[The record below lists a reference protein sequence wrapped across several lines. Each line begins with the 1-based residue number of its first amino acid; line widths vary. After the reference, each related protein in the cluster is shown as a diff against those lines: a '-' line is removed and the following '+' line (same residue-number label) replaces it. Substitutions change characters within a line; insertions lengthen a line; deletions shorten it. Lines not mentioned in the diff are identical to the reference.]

1 MESEGGCDRESPRPG
16 CAATVTPA
24 ERNGTVAT
32 TTFLTGSTCS
42 GPETPELAVLPC
54 SPCTPVL
61 LVLLPM
67 AGITDANEVPGNE
80 GCQIELESK

>member
-1 MESEGGCDRESPRPG
+1 MESEGGCDRESPGPG
-16 CAATVTPA
+16 CSATVTPA
-24 ERNGTVAT
+24 ECNGTVAA
-32 TTFLTGSTCS
+32 TFLTGSTCT
-42 GPETPELAVLPC
+42 GPETPKLAALPC

-80 GCQIELESK
+80 GVSNRLESR